1 MPVRLTAT
9 YSTGSYEN
17 GEIINPETNLGCAS
31 VVVPRALCDMY
42 IRPADKKETPIKFS
56 VYYKDA
62 INSYVYLV
70 AENVPELHVGEQIL
84 ANADE
89 VYINLSTPTPED
101 MTGAAFAAS
110 SLQVLE
116 SLMYFSK
123 SALFLYITPQQ
134 IAQFE
139 AMYPECVMDA
149 YRSAVGKLT
158 AQIGNMFNME
168 TMLSETDE
176 SSKDDT
182 IRWILQVLTAYN
194 ICAPSLN
201 ISEPLD
207 NAYKEAYQTI
217 QRLKGGMVS
226 LEEPAPY
233 RRDKYDANVEVIT
246 SRNKYIG

>member
-9 YSTGSYEN
+9 YSTGSYDN
-17 GEIINPETNLGCAS
+17 GKIVNPETNLGCAS

-42 IRPADKKETPIKFS
+42 VRPSNRRETPITFDA
-56 VYYKDA
+56 YYRDA
-62 INSYVYLV
+62 INSYTYRIAAGVG
-70 AENVPELHVGEQIL
+70 ELHIDAQTL
-84 ANADE
+84 ASADE
-89 VYINLSTPTPED
+89 VYINLSTPTPEG

-110 SLQVLE
+110 AVSFFE
-116 SLMYFSK
+116 SLMYFPK

-139 AMYPECVMDA
+139 AMYPDCVMDA

-158 AQIGNMFNME
+158 AQIGNRFNME
-168 TMLSETDE
+168 AMLSETDE
-176 SSKDDT
+176 SAKDDT
-182 IRWILQVLTAYN
+182 IRWVLQVLTAYN

-233 RRDKYDANVEVIT
+233 RKDQYDANVEVIT